1 MEDTEK
7 TFEVKAPRDERV
19 GALAYLIW
27 ERDGRPE
34 GKAEEHWLLACSIID
49 AQDQGIELDD
59 LPPWLSRTEI
69 MPTAEKLSQPKA
81 TVEKLMHHPRH
92 KSAA

>member
-7 TFEVKAPRDERV
+7 TFEVKAPRNERV

-49 AQDQGIELDD
+49 AQDSGITLED
-59 LPPWLSRTEI
+59 LPAWLSRTDVE
-69 MPTAEKLSQPKA
+69 TAEPEVRTSNK
-81 TVEKLMHHPRH
+81 VVHHPRH